1 MNRTAHTLFTPLILL
16 ALLASPA
23 AAASVKQRVAAGEI
37 VVYTSPVKGSEAPA
51 VVVKAVINASPRKVW
66 EVIRKCWNYT
76 NTMPRIAA
84 STLVKRSGNKVYCKV
99 TVDMPFPYSDI
110 WSITEAVH
118 LADHKRGRYS
128 RTWKLQ
134 SGSYKNNAGYWR
146 LSPYGDDPKRTYVIY
161 RGHAVPKAYIPNW
174 IRKKAQKSSMPKMIE
189 KLRVLVR

>member
-1 MNRTAHTLFTPLILL
+1 MNRTARTLLTTLILL
-16 ALLASPA
+16 ALPPSPA
-23 AAASVKQRVAAGEI
+23 AAATVKERVAAGEI

-51 VVVKAVINASPRKVW
+51 VMVKAVINAPPRKVW
-66 EVIRKCWNYT
+66 EVIRKCWNYSK
-76 NTMPRIAA
+76 TMPRIAA

-118 LADHKRGRYS
+118 LTDHKRGRYS

-134 SGSYKNNAGYWR
+134 SGGYKNNAGYWR
-146 LSPYGDDPKRTYVIY
+146 LRPYEDDPRRTYVIY
-161 RGHAVPKAYIPNW
+161 RNHAVPKAYIPNW

-189 KLRVLVR
+189 KLRVQVR